1 MPLVGFGTWQL
12 HGTAASRAVRT
23 ALDVGYRLIDTAT
36 MYRNEKQVG
45 QAISDS
51 GIARDELFVT
61 TKLPPGNAGR
71 ERRTIEAS
79 LRALGLDHVDL
90 WLIHWPPAARALVP
104 TWEGVLALRD
114 AGLVTSAGVS
124 NYSIDQ
130 IDRLVDATSE
140 VPAVN
145 QIPWAPSLFDAEL
158 LAASRERG
166 VVVEGYSPFK
176 NTDLDD
182 RREPLGVHRPG
193 CSALARAARGRRDP
207 EVGRCRADRAELRR
221 VRLRAVDRGDARAG
235 RLRAMTRLPELQRVD
250 RHHKPMGVPDDA
262 TGNR

>member
-12 HGTAASRAVRT
+12 HGTAAYRAVRT

-104 TWEGVLALRD
+104 TWEGVLAVRD

-140 VPAVN
+140 IPAVN

-182 RREPLGVHRPG
+182 RALQAIAENHGVSTAQVVLRWHVQHEVVAIPKSATAERTAQNFDVFGFELSTAEMRELDGF
-193 CSALARAARGRRDP
+193 GR
-207 EVGRCRADRAELRR
+207 
-221 VRLRAVDRGDARAG
+221 
-235 RLRAMTRLPELQRVD
+235 
-250 RHHKPMGVPDDA
+250 
-262 TGNR
+262 